1 MNPHRF
7 CACYF
12 AITKSFCLLAA
23 CAETRARECFVP
35 PGALRGK
42 IPGGKS
48 EAHVPPGALRGKT
61 PEGKTEAHVP
71 PGALRGKHRKRP
83 PIQRCRALIV
93 YVGTVCVGTRNPPE
107 AFPTRLR
114 RAHSLRG
121 RTETTP
127 RWCSA
132 PAARSQCASASLAT
146 SHTLLQHLRLC
157 GDSLCEDQKSFRSLS
172 DAPPARAQSARGAAD
187 VSGVMRR
194 ASQRVRSVCAA
205 CAAA

>member
-1 MNPHRF
+1 MSF
-7 CACYF
+7 DTS
-12 AITKSFCLLAA
+12 AIAEIYGARGLGWSLNFWTSLVGGGSFKPELLVPSSLSKTNCFLRRGTAA
-23 CAETRARECFVP
+23 RRLAPLLFMISLSSYLV
-35 PGALRGK
+35 
-42 IPGGKS
+42 IPGGRY

-127 RWCSA
+127 R
-132 PAARSQCASASLAT
+132 
-146 SHTLLQHLRLC
+146 
-157 GDSLCEDQKSFRSLS
+157 
-172 DAPPARAQSARGAAD
+172 
-187 VSGVMRR
+187 
-194 ASQRVRSVCAA
+194 
-205 CAAA
+205 

>member
-48 EAHVPPGALRGKT
+48 
-61 PEGKTEAHVP
+61 EAHVP

-127 RWCSA
+127 RWCAA
-132 PAARSQCASASLAT
+132 PAARSQCASASRSPLP
-146 SHTLLQHLRLC
+146 TLCCSISDCVGTVCVRTRNPSGAFPMRL
-157 GDSLCEDQKSFRSLS
+157 
-172 DAPPARAQSARGAAD
+172 
-187 VSGVMRR
+187 RR
-194 ASQRVRSVCAA
+194 AHSLRAGPRTSPE
-205 CAAA
+205 

>member
-127 RWCSA
+127 RWCAA
-132 PAARSQCASASLAT
+132 PAARSQCASASRSPLP
-146 SHTLLQHLRLC
+146 TLCCSISDCVGTVCVRTRNPSEAFPMRL
-157 GDSLCEDQKSFRSLS
+157 
-172 DAPPARAQSARGAAD
+172 
-187 VSGVMRR
+187 RR
-194 ASQRVRSVCAA
+194 AHSLRAGPRTSPE
-205 CAAA
+205 